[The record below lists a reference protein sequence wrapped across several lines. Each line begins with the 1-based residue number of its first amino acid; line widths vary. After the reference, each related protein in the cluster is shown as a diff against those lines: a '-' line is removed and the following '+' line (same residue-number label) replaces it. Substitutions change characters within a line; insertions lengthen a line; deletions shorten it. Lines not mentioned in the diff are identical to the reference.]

1 MYLFIHHFTIQDFE
15 GVEMN
20 PLVERGWRNG
30 WWGRWLDGGLLAK
43 VARARLDDCA
53 S

>member
-20 PLVERGWRNG
+20 PLVEREDGVT
-30 WWGRWLDGGLLAK
+30 DGGA
-43 VARARLDDCA
+43 VG
-53 S
+53 